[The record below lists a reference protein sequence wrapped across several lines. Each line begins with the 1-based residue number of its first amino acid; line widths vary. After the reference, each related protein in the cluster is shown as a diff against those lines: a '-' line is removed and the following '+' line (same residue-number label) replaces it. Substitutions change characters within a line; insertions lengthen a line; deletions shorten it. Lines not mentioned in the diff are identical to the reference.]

1 MTWSPELAYQRKLA
15 RTNLLRLAFGGALL
29 GIAIALD
36 GDAVLVALGA
46 LAAIGGVR

>member
-1 MTWSPELAYQRKLA
+1 MRSLF
-15 RTNLLRLAFGGALL
+15 RLALGGVLL

>member
-1 MTWSPELAYQRKLA
+1 MSTLFRFAL
-15 RTNLLRLAFGGALL
+15 GGVLL

-46 LAAIGGVR
+46 LAAIRGVR